1 LRRQELIW
9 HAKSAVK
16 AGQKLSPMEIEALV
30 VEGLKVLDVSY
41 DPHGRPAVVKLD
53 EALIERLFNR

>member
-1 LRRQELIW
+1 MQISCESR
-9 HAKSAVK
+9 
-16 AGQKLSPMEIEALV
+16 QKLSPMEIEALV

>member
-1 LRRQELIW
+1 
-9 HAKSAVK
+9 VK

-53 EALIERLFNR
+53 EALIERLLTDESGYCLFAT

>member
-1 LRRQELIW
+1 MQISCESRAE
-9 HAKSAVK
+9 AFT
-16 AGQKLSPMEIEALV
+16 MEIEALV